1 MNSCLSGKTVLNEHT
16 LLGKTSYIHNS
27 NSNIP
32 FEIQIFKIKIQNDFL
47 IPFYK
52 KDWKKLHEN
61 LFFLPNLKRK
71 LDKYK
76 HLSHI
81 FNLSFYQDLL
91 HLLAII
97 VEKERLLEQ
106 NIGNKHRIS
115 LEEKEFAM
123 MVRLAPIRL
132 LPEYEIYNSLF
143 GKPSRDEKETYNMK
157 HIKKIQTLLKRENID
172 FDEIKRFFDLDLD
185 LDLDF

>member
-1 MNSCLSGKTVLNEHT
+1 MNSLLSGKSIVNEHT
-16 LLGKTSYIHNS
+16 LLGRSNYMN

-32 FEIQIFKIKIQNDFL
+32 LEIHKFKNKMQNDYL

-61 LFFLPNLKRK
+61 LLFLPNLKRK
-71 LDKYK
+71 LDKFK
-76 HLSHI
+76 HLSPI
-81 FNLSFYQDLL
+81 FDLSFYQDLL
-91 HLLAII
+91 HLLEII

-132 LPEYEIYNSLF
+132 LPEYEIYNSIF
-143 GKPSRDEKETYNMK
+143 GKPNRDEKEIYDLNK
-157 HIKKIQTLLKRENID
+157 IKTIQTLLTRENID
-172 FDEIKRFFDLDLD
+172 FEQIKLYFDF
-185 LDLDF
+185 DFV